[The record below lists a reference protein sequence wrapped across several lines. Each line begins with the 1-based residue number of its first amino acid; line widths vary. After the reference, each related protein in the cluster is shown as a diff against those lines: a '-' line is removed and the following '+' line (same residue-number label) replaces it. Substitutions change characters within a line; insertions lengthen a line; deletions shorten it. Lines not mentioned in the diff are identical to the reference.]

1 MSRTRPRLRA
11 LVGGAAAL
19 MMGAGALAGLSTS
32 SATAGPA
39 EGTAPTARTKVVLDV
54 TDCEGCTVGLIR
66 SRRNGTVAY
75 DSPIKTVRNGRVT
88 FTTPTRHTHG
98 LLAIVQVPDNDG
110 PGLMVGFRYG
120 GNRVGSN
127 VGVRKVAG
135 ETTGFPCWAGTSRS
149 RVTIPVRVHHFV
161 PESDGEQPFYTAWAT
176 KSQSTYPTAVEAY
189 GGSMPAFDVLP
200 CSRR

>member
-1 MSRTRPRLRA
+1 M
-11 LVGGAAAL
+11 
-19 MMGAGALAGLSTS
+19 
-32 SATAGPA
+32 
-39 EGTAPTARTKVVLDV
+39 VLDV
-54 TDCEGCTVGLIR
+54 TDCDGCTVVLIR

-75 DSPIKTVRNGRVT
+75 DSPTKTVRHGRVT

-98 LLAIVQVPDNDG
+98 LLAIVQVPDSNV

-120 GNRVGSN
+120 GNRVGSH

-135 ETTGFPCWAGTSRS
+135 ETKGFPCWAGTSRS

-161 PESDGEQPFYTAWAT
+161 PESDGERPFYTAWAT
-176 KSQSTYPTAVEAY
+176 KSQRTYPTAVEAY
-189 GGSMPAFDVLP
+189 GGSMPTFDVLP